1 MVEPARNPSS
11 GLIESS
17 YAVVISNT
25 LRQKENPEKVNLVLV
40 ASLIPKCQKYRL
52 ICQR

>member
-40 ASLIPKCQKYRL
+40 FYIVQWCLEVT
-52 ICQR
+52 